1 LANPGWLSKWFGRRP
16 AAGPRPDAV
25 GPRAAAP
32 GLAEGSKA
40 PAVPTPDPRPT
51 AASRPP
57 LLCWLLDAAVPVSGL
72 GPAEKQALDTID
84 RVLKLPSLPP
94 ELAPRSASLV
104 PQLLALLR
112 QDDLPVPALAERIGK
127 EAVLAAEVL
136 RQAGGAHFA
145 HLGPVHNLPQAIQ
158 RLGFEG
164 LQMAI
169 ARVLMRPLYQ
179 SRPGTL
185 MSVAAPRL
193 WDHAD
198 TLARHAADQARQAGQ
213 PAFDGYLAGL
223 LHDTGWMVLFHAVQR
238 SDLPSRGPFSLDGC
252 AALEERAH
260 ALFGRAATAWPITP
274 AFTALADDAT
284 RVPLA
289 ASQNPLAQLLLR
301 AQPGCM
307 DELLSQDGPP
317 SSP

>member
-1 LANPGWLSKWFGRRP
+1 MLDL
-16 AAGPRPDAV
+16 
-25 GPRAAAP
+25 AAP
-32 GLAEGSKA
+32 GPGPS
-40 PAVPTPDPRPT
+40 
-51 AASRPP
+51 
-57 LLCWLLDAAVPVSGL
+57 
-72 GPAEKQALDTID
+72 PAELQALEAID
-84 RVLKLPSLPP
+84 RMLRLPSLPP

-198 TLARHAADQARQAGQ
+198 TLARHTAEQARQRGQ
-213 PAFDGYLAGL
+213 SAFDGYLAGL
-223 LHDTGWMVLFHAVQR
+223 LHDTGWTVLFHALQR
-238 SDLPSRGPFSLDGC
+238 SGLSSPGLVSVEGSL
-252 AALEERAH
+252 ALEDRAH
-260 ALFGRAATAWPITP
+260 ALFGRAAVAWPITP
-274 AFTALADDAT
+274 GFVALATDAAS
-284 RVPLA
+284 VPLVS
-289 ASQNPLAQLLLR
+289 SQDPLAQLLRL

-307 DELLSQDGPP
+307 DELLSQDRPAAP
-317 SSP
+317 A

>member
-1 LANPGWLSKWFGRRP
+1 MAPPGWLPKWFGRRTAP
-16 AAGPRPDAV
+16 GLRPGAAGPEPAA
-25 GPRAAAP
+25 PAAAQGIASP
-32 GLAEGSKA
+32 SAAATDASF
-40 PAVPTPDPRPT
+40 T

-57 LLCWLLDAAVPVSGL
+57 LLCWLLDVAAPGSGL
-72 GPAEKQALDTID
+72 AAAELQAVETVD
-84 RVLKLPSLPP
+84 RVLKLPTLPP

-198 TLARHAADQARQAGQ
+198 TLARHTADPARQAGQ
-213 PAFDGYLAGL
+213 SGFDGYLAGL
-223 LHDTGWMVLFHAVQR
+223 LHDTGWTVLFHALQR
-238 SDLPSRGPFSLDGC
+238 SGIPVPGLFSLEGSL
-252 AALEERAH
+252 ALEERAH
-260 ALFGRAATAWPITP
+260 TLFGRAAAAWPITP
-274 AFTALADDAT
+274 GFAALAADAAG
-284 RVPLA
+284 VPLA
-289 ASQNPLAQLLLR
+289 SSQNPLARLLR
-301 AQPGCM
+301 QAQPGCM
-307 DELLSQDGPP
+307 DELLSQDRPAAP
-317 SSP
+317 A